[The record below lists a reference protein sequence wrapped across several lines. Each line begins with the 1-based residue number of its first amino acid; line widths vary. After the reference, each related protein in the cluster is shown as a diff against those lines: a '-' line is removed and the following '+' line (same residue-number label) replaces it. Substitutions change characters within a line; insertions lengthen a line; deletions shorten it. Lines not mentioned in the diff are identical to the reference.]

1 MWCGHLVNTR
11 HQLFKALIHI
21 ISRTRT
27 LCISLSLLCRPLAS
41 MFQRDNIP
49 ICYNTPSYRITVIMM
64 ITVNLARSLRDCLY
78 LLK

>member
-1 MWCGHLVNTR
+1 
-11 HQLFKALIHI
+11 
-21 ISRTRT
+21 
-27 LCISLSLLCRPLAS
+27 

-49 ICYNTPSYRITVIMM
+49 ICYNTPNYRITVIMM